1 MGERLE
7 SLGASIHNR
16 SPQHHR
22 MVFSAINGI
31 FFHRRDLLTLTGIKT
46 IDAVVQHP
54 RQHDHDRK
62 NFGYRVAFCFGVIH
76 RAEDPIEFEE
86 APDFEYNKVDRILVF
101 IEHLFDRHHMV
112 PYVSHPFLV
121 DLGRTLI
128 TQKT

>member
-22 MVFSAINGI
+22 MVFSATNGI

-86 APDFEYNKVDRILVF
+86 APDFEYNNLTFAPRNHNKSNGGKGRKT
-101 IEHLFDRHHMV
+101 RMNTG
-112 PYVSHPFLV
+112 FLV
-121 DLGRTLI
+121 
-128 TQKT
+128 

>member
-86 APDFEYNKVDRILVF
+86 APDFEYNNLTFAPRNHNKSNGGKGRKT
-101 IEHLFDRHHMV
+101 RMNTG
-112 PYVSHPFLV
+112 FLV
-121 DLGRTLI
+121 
-128 TQKT
+128 